1 VRLTALWP
9 AGEVAR
15 VSRRAVLTLLTAAV
29 LAGCSSSPQSTE
41 LPVNSGPGTTA
52 AAPTT
57 VAPTTTTPTAV
68 PSVGTR
74 RSPIRWLGPAATG
87 PKAAVQE
94 ATRSYWSMVV
104 RLAEQ
109 PDPADPE
116 IAALSVSPQREQ
128 LVTLFGNIK
137 RQDIS
142 QRGPIDGAVT
152 VATVSGA
159 RATAATCLDQSLVR
173 VYDKAGKPRPGSSGS
188 VQLFAVSLER
198 SAGAWKVSQVSNGD
212 TPCTLPG

>member
-1 VRLTALWP
+1 M
-9 AGEVAR
+9 
-15 VSRRAVLTLLTAAV
+15 SRRAVLTLLTAAA
-29 LAGCSSSPQSTE
+29 LAGCSSGGDPAE
-41 LPVNSGPGTTA
+41 LPPGSGPDPTT

-57 VAPTTTTPTAV
+57 VAPTTAGPTAA

-74 RSPIRWLGPAATG
+74 RSPIRWLGPAPTG

-104 RLAEQ
+104 RLAER

-128 LVTLFGNIK
+128 LVTLYANIK
-137 RQDIS
+137 RQGSS
-142 QRGPIDGAVT
+142 QRGPIDGAGT
-152 VATVSGA
+152 VATVTRA
-159 RATAATCLDQSLVR
+159 RATAATCLDQALVK

-188 VQLFAVSLER
+188 LQLFAISLER
-198 SAGAWKVSQVSNGD
+198 GAGAWKVSQVSNGD
-212 TPCTLPG
+212 TPCTLPR